1 MKKRLKLLAEYP
13 NIQNEA
19 EIQKCKE
26 NNFAKIDKNIS
37 DLGGVYFLYD
47 KDFELII

>member
-1 MKKRLKLLAEYP
+1 MKILEVKKLTP
-13 NIQNEA
+13 
-19 EIQKCKE
+19 CKE